1 MLLRTRRE
9 ASHLSLPVVI
19 AHCALFLACTIH
31 WALELYH
38 FVTTLVCFN
47 HLSNWI
53 VLDVYWQATT
63 GVTGYARE
71 TSQLVAADVLI
82 SLCDLLGDYILIYRC
97 WVLWG
102 RNYWVVLVPSLCAV
116 GGFGKCSST

>member
-1 MLLRTRRE
+1 MVPD
-9 ASHLSLPVVI
+9 ASR
-19 AHCALFLACTIH
+19 
-31 WALELYH
+31 
-38 FVTTLVCFN
+38 
-47 HLSNWI
+47 
-53 VLDVYWQATT
+53 QATT

-116 GGFGKCSST
+116 GGFGEAFFNIVALHLC